1 MNPESAVELK
11 NDPQFRVIEGLTT
24 TDVIVAM
31 NNSKP
36 PFSDIRVRK
45 AITYAIDRA
54 EVIKGSVFGMAK
66 PIGSHMDPLNLY
78 YVDLSRLY
86 EYDPQQAKRLL
97 TEAGYPQGFEFVLRL
112 AEPYLAYRR
121 AGEIIA
127 SRLPVTFPLAGLA
140 MSLTILVGIP
150 LGVLAAAHHQR
161 PGDVWMMVVS
171 QLGIAI
177 PSFWVGLLLILLFS
191 VYLGWFPAG
200 GFTAWAE
207 TPAGALR
214 SLLLP
219 AIALGLVQTAIL
231 TRTTR
236 SAMLEV
242 LCEDYVQTARSKGL
256 SDRFVLYK
264 HALKNG
270 LITIV
275 TLLGLQIG
283 HLLVGSIII
292 ENVFYLPGLGRL
304 VLGAVS
310 ARDLPVVQA
319 VVLFMATVIV
329 FINFA
334 VDLLYGWLDPRIR
347 YD

>member
-1 MNPESAVELK
+1 MRRYL
-11 NDPQFRVIEGLTT
+11 
-24 TDVIVAM
+24 
-31 NNSKP
+31 
-36 PFSDIRVRK
+36 VRRAIAF
-45 AITYAIDRA
+45 AITLLFVSFVTFVVVYVIPGDPAEIILGTEGSPEVLAALRAKLGLDR
-54 EVIKGSVFGMAK
+54 
-66 PIGSHMDPLNLY
+66 PLLRQ
-78 YVDLSRLY
+78 YVDWLSSALTGDLGVSIQ
-86 EYDPQQAKRLL
+86 YDVPVGQL
-97 TEAGYPQGFEFVLRL
+97 
-112 AEPYLAYRR
+112 
-121 AGEIIA
+121 IA

-140 MSLTILVGIP
+140 MSLTILAGIP
-150 LGVLAAAHHQR
+150 LGILAASQHRR
-161 PGDVWMMVVS
+161 PGDVWMMVFS

-177 PSFWVGLLLILLFS
+177 PSFWAGLLLILLFS

-200 GFTAWAE
+200 GFTSWAE

-242 LCEDYVQTARSKGL
+242 LREDYMQTARSKGL
-256 SDRFVLYK
+256 SDRLVLYK

-270 LITIV
+270 LIIIV

-283 HLLVGSIII
+283 HLLAGSIII

-304 VLGAVS
+304 VLGAIG
-310 ARDLPVVQA
+310 ARDLPVVQG

-329 FINFA
+329 FVNFA

-347 YD
+347 FD